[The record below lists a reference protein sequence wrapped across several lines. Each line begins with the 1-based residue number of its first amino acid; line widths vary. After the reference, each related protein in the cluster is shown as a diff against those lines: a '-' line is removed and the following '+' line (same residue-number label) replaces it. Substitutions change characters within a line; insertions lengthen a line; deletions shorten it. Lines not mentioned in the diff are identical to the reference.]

1 MSYFEAVQWLP
12 MPRPKV
18 FAFFCDPANLPRIM
32 PPELRVR
39 IEWAALVV
47 PAAGEAWHLERDKA
61 AGAGSEFVFSFRPL
75 PLLPIRMKWRA
86 RIEEFELDS
95 HFHDTQVSG
104 PMRRWSHRHEFQA
117 ESRNDMEGTL
127 IRDRIE
133 FEIGYG
139 RAGKA
144 VERYFVLPALQK
156 SFAHRQSQ
164 VERAL
169 LPPQNTPG
177 YLAD

>member
-1 MSYFEAVQWLP
+1 MTCFETVQWLP
-12 MPRPKV
+12 LARPKV

-32 PPELRVR
+32 PPELQVR
-39 IEWAALVV
+39 IEWAALVAPV
-47 PAAGEAWHLERDKA
+47 AAEVLLLERNRA
-61 AGAGSEFVFSFRPL
+61 AGAGSEFVVSFRPL
-75 PLLPIRMKWRA
+75 PFLPIRMKWRA
-86 RIEEFELDS
+86 RIEEFEPGS
-95 HFHDTQVSG
+95 CFRDTQVSG

-117 ESRNDMEGTL
+117 ESRNGAEGTL

-169 LPPQNTPG
+169 LPPENTPG

>member
-1 MSYFEAVQWLP
+1 MTYFEAVQWLP
-12 MPRPKV
+12 LARPTV
-18 FAFFCDPANLPRIM
+18 FAFFCDPENLPRIM

-39 IEWAALVV
+39 IEWAALVA
-47 PAAGEAWHLERDKA
+47 PMASAALLFKRDRA

-75 PLLPIRMKWRA
+75 PFLPIRMKWRA
-86 RIEEFELDS
+86 RIEEFEPEGY
-95 HFHDTQVSG
+95 FRDTQVSG

-117 ESRNDMEGTL
+117 ENRNGTAGTL
-127 IRDRIE
+127 IRDRVG

-144 VERYFVLPALQK
+144 VERYFVLPTLQK
-156 SFAHRQSQ
+156 SFAHRRSQ

-169 LPPQNTPG
+169 LSRENPPG
-177 YLAD
+177 YRAD